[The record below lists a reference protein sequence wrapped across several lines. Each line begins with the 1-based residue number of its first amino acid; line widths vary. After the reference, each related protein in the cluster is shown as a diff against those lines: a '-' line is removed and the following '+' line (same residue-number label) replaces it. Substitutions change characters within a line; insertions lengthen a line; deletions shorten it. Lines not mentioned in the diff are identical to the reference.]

1 MLDASC
7 SPAHARDHLCE
18 SGDGSTSPLVP
29 VTRAAH
35 FANDTPLVQALCG
48 RFIASRTDFGSTRGS
63 SPGRS
68 YDLPENG
75 EMPYVSSAAHRT
87 KRQMPCKP
95 DDSAKLPPP

>member
-18 SGDGSTSPLVP
+18 IGDGSTSPFVP

-48 RFIASRTDFGSTRGS
+48 RFIAFRTDFDSARENTS
-63 SPGRS
+63 DPS
-68 YDLPENG
+68 YGLPEN
-75 EMPYVSSAAHRT
+75 A
-87 KRQMPCKP
+87 
-95 DDSAKLPPP
+95 

>member
-18 SGDGSTSPLVP
+18 IGDGSTSPLVP

-48 RFIASRTDFGSTRGS
+48 RFIDSRTDIDYITVAVGI
-63 SPGRS
+63 
-68 YDLPENG
+68 LI
-75 EMPYVSSAAHRT
+75 
-87 KRQMPCKP
+87 RQ
-95 DDSAKLPPP
+95 A